1 MHRSASRFAMPI
13 SAGLEKLH
21 DLAAGALEKGDCHAQ
36 RAQIQ
41 ILGLDR
47 DLVSGRAHVL
57 GGGSGV
63 GYGQGK
69 VSHGV
74 VGALAP
80 VCGGFRRRGEE
91 FHMAAVA
98 YVQQHDLAFGRTEF
112 GKAEC
117 VKDFETT
124 WCLNLV
130 KYRRFFLPPFSA
142 G

>member
-1 MHRSASRFAMPI
+1 MPI

-63 GYGQGK
+63 
-69 VSHGV
+69 
-74 VGALAP
+74 
-80 VCGGFRRRGEE
+80 
-91 FHMAAVA
+91 A

-130 KYRRFFLPPFSA
+130 IGWRRTSFLQAQLSLLPLPTPD